1 MERQLLV
8 TLALCLLA
16 SCQTTNLSTPIE
28 INKDSTPSL
37 AVDEIKQPLEVELPG
52 DIWEYIV
59 NKSLQD
65 SEIVIND
72 QALLFMNNHIKDIDK
87 FNEYLNKS
95 YYFIYYVVQELE
107 AANLPVELA
116 FIPFIESNYDP
127 FSISPSGAVGLWQLC
142 QKLEGCLI

>member
-1 MERQLLV
+1 M
-8 TLALCLLA
+8 
-16 SCQTTNLSTPIE
+16 
-28 INKDSTPSL
+28 
-37 AVDEIKQPLEVELPG
+37 
-52 DIWEYIV
+52 

-107 AANLPVELA
+107 AAN
-116 FIPFIESNYDP
+116 F
-127 FSISPSGAVGLWQLC
+127 Q
-142 QKLEGCLI
+142 

>member
-16 SCQTTNLSTPIE
+16 SCQTSSLSTPTQ
-28 INKDSTPSL
+28 INDNSAPTLVSG
-37 AVDEIKQPLEVELPG
+37 EIKQPLEVEPPE

-72 QALLFMNNHIKDIDK
+72 QALLFMNNHMKDIDK

-95 YYFIYYVVQELE
+95 YYFIYYVVQ
-107 AANLPVELA
+107 
-116 FIPFIESNYDP
+116 
-127 FSISPSGAVGLWQLC
+127 
-142 QKLEGCLI
+142 